1 VSLSFAPKSESDFYL
16 FSFCYDFNAVTGWER
31 DWHKVWRLSHCDF
44 SNQFLQ
50 LIYHVLSISSQST
63 FFVSFSNPR
72 LPCVAVFCENTPSV
86 ITPLCSCLY
95 SESVCQF
102 CSFFPWCA
110 TRRDTA
116 PSIVCGCPLPFR
128 LNRACP
134 AAVSLGQVAS
144 KNNVSTLYLKCAV
157 VVIHPDRLITQSS
170 ICQFWLSF
178 LIFLRSLLCFRV
190 CLCIG
195 AGFPTLKVCRLSAR
209 NGYNTFKVRVFI
221 PRSVQ
226 PPRQRICTEVC
237 MSCVLSIR
245 VMFLLIAMAISRFLS
260 LRSCCFPLI
269 LCLSWSV
276 FCADNFW

>member
-31 DWHKVWRLSHCDF
+31 DWHKVWGLSHCDF
-44 SNQFLQ
+44 SNQFLE

-116 PSIVCGCPLPFR
+116 PSIVRGCPLPFR

-134 AAVSLGQVAS
+134 AAVSLWQVAL

-157 VVIHPDRLITQSS
+157 VVIWSTHYPVVNLPILIIVSYFFATTALLPCLSVYWSRVSNVEGLSIISKEWLQYVQSPGVHPA
-170 ICQFWLSF
+170 ICTTATPAYMYRSVHVMCPEHPRYVFINRNGHLPLFIFTVLLFSF
-178 LIFLRSLLCFRV
+178 DFVFVVKCLLCR
-190 CLCIG
+190 
-195 AGFPTLKVCRLSAR
+195 
-209 NGYNTFKVRVFI
+209 
-221 PRSVQ
+221 
-226 PPRQRICTEVC
+226 
-237 MSCVLSIR
+237 
-245 VMFLLIAMAISRFLS
+245 
-260 LRSCCFPLI
+260 
-269 LCLSWSV
+269 
-276 FCADNFW
+276 